1 MDGGVVS
8 DAGLKCLTT
17 FVLDVDYNPI
27 MWQTSETKVNCL
39 LKNPILIYL
48 EF

>member
-1 MDGGVVS
+1 VDGGVVS

-27 MWQTSETKVNCL
+27 M
-39 LKNPILIYL
+39 
-48 EF
+48 